1 MQVGDYV
8 RTNNG
13 GIGKIIKC
21 PFKTIFLDEIW
32 GDINGHQTII
42 TDNVYKT
49 SPNIIDLIEAG
60 DYVNGMEVMEADW
73 FNENGEYEEGLAFPM
88 YASDDLQVIENW
100 LLLRSVNIKSIVT
113 KEQFENMEYKL
124 GVDNNERNKN
134 KAKGNKRTRSDRWN
148 SKRC

>member
-21 PFKTIFLDEIW
+21 PFKTIYLDEIW

-49 SPNIIDLIEAG
+49 SPNIIDLIEVG
-60 DYVNGMEVMEADW
+60 DYVNGAFVIRFKTDENGTQW
-73 FNENGEYEEGLAFPM
+73 LYTNNENAYGYK
-88 YASDDLQVIENW
+88 SDE
-100 LLLRSVNIKSIVT
+100 IKSIVT
-113 KEQFENMEYKL
+113 KEQFKIMEYKL
-124 GVDNNERNKN
+124 GADKECK
-134 KAKGNKRTRSDRWN
+134 KQ
-148 SKRC
+148 